1 MAYTIK
7 GTYAAVCDCR
17 MLCPCPVDG
26 LPTGEGDQ
34 CHGVLVFDIREGNL
48 DDTDLS
54 GVPFALYNHF
64 PSNLSSGNWKVGIV
78 VDDGASEEQAKA
90 VERIIS
96 GEEGGPFKDF
106 TPLIG
111 DYIGMQRGKVGIT
124 NGDSPSISV
133 ANVGEDLSTEF
144 VTGAD
149 GAPTTVSNAMFGFA
163 PTFRVGKG
171 SGRFNVFGKSHEAR
185 YAEGAEFEFSTEMAE
200 GAIHPRA

>member
-7 GTYAAVCDCR
+7 GTYAGICDCR
-17 MLCPCPVDG
+17 LLCPCPVDG

-34 CHGVLVFDIREGNL
+34 CHGVLVFDVREGNL
-48 DDTDLS
+48 DNTDLS
-54 GVPFALYNHF
+54 SVAFALYNHF

-78 VDDGASEEQAKA
+78 VDDGASDEQAQA
-90 VERIIS
+90 IERIIS
-96 GEEGGPFKDF
+96 GQEGGPFADF

-111 DYIGMQRGKVGIT
+111 DYVGMQRGKVTLT
-124 NGDSPSISV
+124 NGDSPSGSV
-133 ANVGEDLSTEF
+133 ANVGDFSTEF
-144 VTGAD
+144 ATGAD

-163 PTFRVGKG
+163 PKFRVGKG
-171 SGRFNVFGKSHEAR
+171 SGRFNIFGKSHDAR

>member
-1 MAYTIK
+1 VPKIMRGQAR
-7 GTYAAVCDCR
+7 AVR
-17 MLCPCPVDG
+17 RIQLRPISR
-26 LPTGEGDQ
+26 L
-34 CHGVLVFDIREGNL
+34 
-48 DDTDLS
+48 
-54 GVPFALYNHF
+54 PFALYNHF
-64 PSNLSSGNWKVGIV
+64 PSNLSAGNWKVGIV
-78 VDDGASEEQAKA
+78 VDDAASDEQAKA

-111 DYIGMQRGKVGIT
+111 DYVGMQRGKVGIT

-144 VTGAD
+144 VAGAD

-171 SGRFNVFGKSHEAR
+171 SGRLRARCNSHNYR
-185 YAEGAEFEFSTEMAE
+185 
-200 GAIHPRA
+200 